1 MLKFL
6 KWFKFPG
13 SYKLVKDYPRSDRIS
28 QQIKKELAN
37 LLQTEIKD
45 PALRMLTILDVEV
58 SPCLKHAKIFFISSE
73 YDDQIVK
80 GINRSIPFFRAQLA
94 KRMTTRGIPKLH
106 FYYDKTID
114 ESTKISELLD
124 SVLPPEK

>member
-13 SYKLVKDYPRSDRIS
+13 NYKLVKDYPRSDRIS

-37 LLQTEIKD
+37 LLQTEVKD

-73 YDDQIVK
+73 YNDQIIK

-106 FYYDKTID
+106 FFYDKTID
-114 ESTKISELLD
+114 ESTKISELLN